1 MTRAYSARC
10 LGNCYS
16 NHFRRSPVRPIFS
29 VNHHRLP
36 PHLHPSQTLQDGC
49 PSTHAAPSLTSL
61 LACCALSDVS
71 LAASPSQHRH
81 NSNEL
86 TAVWQLPRL
95 PLLWMTCA
103 LTFASFDAQEH
114 LSALAMSTIHEEG
127 GGSISSCSARLSSP
141 PCLRRMLPSACPLVV
156 VTTALCCGWNEL
168 YVDALTYQCLFARV
182 FIRQTNG
189 PNYAHYKEATNPA
202 HYQPLRP
209 MLPMF
214 AHLLP

>member
-1 MTRAYSARC
+1 MLIISVDHQCAPSFPSITID
-10 LGNCYS
+10 
-16 NHFRRSPVRPIFS
+16 FRRIYTPRTHSR
-29 VNHHRLP
+29 
-36 PHLHPSQTLQDGC
+36 DGC
-49 PSTHAAPSLTSL
+49 PSTDAAPSLTSL

-81 NSNEL
+81 NSNVL

-95 PLLWMTCA
+95 PLNWMTRA
-103 LTFASFDAQEH
+103 LTFASFDVQEH

-127 GGSISSCSARLSSP
+127 RGSISSCPALSTSP

-202 HYQPLRP
+202 HYQLDPCCP
-209 MLPMF
+209 CSPICCHKMECISF
-214 AHLLP
+214 HHVV